1 MSYDNEVDDK
11 YLIEIKTVQPSN
23 LKGAF
28 SALKD
33 QLSEANITITP
44 EYFEILQMD
53 ATHIVIAHLH
63 LKCGNFEKFTCKR
76 NIKIGVDIVNMTK
89 VLKSVGAKDILTFFM
104 EDPQEKILN
113 GDDNPSQS
121 FGLRVENA
129 EKGQVST
136 LYMDCL
142 DVNEDEIALPPTDYP
157 LNINMPSN
165 DFQQIITSMK
175 NIVGDTIHI
184 RYHKDSLHFFTKGDL
199 GRLEIVRSKTSK
211 EDNSIK
217 VSRTSESE
225 SDIIE
230 IYTKLS
236 KMVEF
241 SKCSALS
248 PIVTLAMKN
257 DFPLFLDYDVG
268 SLGFL
273 KLGISPSKRPDEWN

>member
-1 MSYDNEVDDK
+1 MGSYDSDEDK
-11 YLIEIKTVQPSN
+11 FLIQIKTIQPSN

-53 ATHIVIAHLH
+53 PTHIVIAHLH
-63 LKCGNFEKFTCKR
+63 LKATNFENYVCKK
-76 NIKIGVDIVNMTK
+76 NVKIGVDIVNMTK

-104 EDPQEKILN
+104 EDPQEKAVN

-157 LNINMPSN
+157 ININMPST
-165 DFQQIITSMK
+165 DFQQIINSMK
-175 NIVGDTIHI
+175 NVIGETIHI
-184 RYHKDSLHFFTKGDL
+184 RYHKDSLYFYIKGDL

-217 VSRTSESE
+217 VRKSVETDN
-225 SDIIE
+225 DIVE
-230 IYTKLS
+230 IYTKMN

-248 PIVTLAMKN
+248 PIVTLSMKN

-273 KLGISPSKRPDEWN
+273 KLGISPSKKPDDWN